1 MPPHWIFAFDD
12 FLKCTVMTSTEFL
25 CEPRADESVCD
36 AGESVAPS
44 LQQSI
49 SMTSSEIDSGVSIS
63 KYRKVSHVSI
73 SEYLTIQAPTTHP
86 TSNPLTTKPDKNLE
100 VPGSF

>member
-25 CEPRADESVCD
+25 SEPRADESVCD
-36 AGESVAPS
+36 SGDVAPS

-49 SMTSSEIDSGVSIS
+49 SISNSDIDAGVPIN

-73 SEYLTIQAPTTHP
+73 LWIKYIIIML
-86 TSNPLTTKPDKNLE
+86 LLC
-100 VPGSF
+100 